1 LVAKVG
7 FPLGVFVLK
16 EVVQENMDVK
26 SIPAGHSVV
35 SDFMS
40 RSMSRLG
47 SFVKE
52 TLNGSSEQRFA
63 TVAVMPSQAYDPSET
78 IIQPEDVLRADSVA
92 SCRTAP
98 TWSGNRDENE
108 RDHPLLPWK
117 ASFRDIWE
125 ENEQLRRTCRE
136 LRSVEQHNIDK
147 MQHLMDAL
155 AESRREICKLAEE
168 AAEMRVQLR
177 ERDQEL
183 RAQLCERDREPDVKP
198 TKLKHVE
205 NDSGQICKL
214 DPKSLLQYNGEQTME
229 RSVVSWL
236 GYIEGRCKFHRI
248 SRHRWVGAAIAA
260 FGPEVQIWWAT
271 LPIAEQ
277 DQFSAEHGDWEQ
289 FVEKLLAKWLPFEF
303 IEKLE
308 RHVQKQGKQGSK
320 ESVEAY
326 TARFQ
331 TMVTHLQACYL
342 VSKRPSVTLG
352 MWERVFVDGLQMDYA
367 RAMLHKELSTL
378 MEREGKTF
386 GITYHAEPSE
396 MGKYLPQ
403 LYREALNLRQ
413 RHQQDGQTSLHFT
426 QVQPRSEGKR
436 SAPTPSENAQGKE
449 KKFDKKKVKCYNCQK
464 YGHFRDKCPL
474 LSGSEQPL
482 NQ

>member
-1 LVAKVG
+1 
-7 FPLGVFVLK
+7 VLK
-16 EVVQENMDVK
+16 EVVQENMDRT
-26 SIPAGHSVV
+26 SIQSGSVV

-52 TLNGSSEQRFA
+52 TLNGSAEQRFP
-63 TVAVMPSQAYDPSET
+63 TVTGMSPQSHAYDPSET
-78 IIQPEDVLRADSVA
+78 VIQQEAVVRADSVD
-92 SCRTAP
+92 SGRTVP
-98 TWSGNRDENE
+98 SWLESRDENE
-108 RDHPLLPWK
+108 RDGPALPLK
-117 ASFRDIWE
+117 ASFRDIVE
-125 ENEQLRRTCRE
+125 ENEHLRRTCRE
-136 LRSVEQHNIDK
+136 LRSVEQNNMDK
-147 MQHLMDAL
+147 MHNLVNAL
-155 AESRREICKLAEE
+155 AESQREADRKLQDLVRALEESQRENRRLAKE
-168 AAEMRVQLR
+168 AAEMRVL
-177 ERDQEL
+177 
-183 RAQLCERDREPDVKP
+183 LCERVREPEDKP
-198 TKLKHVE
+198 HKLKHAE
-205 NDSGQICKL
+205 NDGGQICKL

-248 SRHRWVGAAIAA
+248 ARHRWVGAAISA
-260 FGPEVQIWWAT
+260 FGPEVQLWWAT
-271 LPIAEQ
+271 LPMAEQ

-289 FVEKLLAKWLPFEF
+289 FVEKLLLKWLPFEF

-308 RHVQKQGKQGSK
+308 RHVQKQARQGPK

-331 TMVTHLQACYL
+331 AMVTHLQACYL
-342 VSKRPSVTLG
+342 VSKRPSVALG
-352 MWERVFVDGLQMDYA
+352 SWERVFVDGIQMDYA
-367 RAMLHKELSTL
+367 RAMLRKELSML
-378 MEREGKTF
+378 MERDGKTF

-413 RHQQDGQTSLHFT
+413 RHPQDGQTSLHFT
-426 QVQPRSEGKR
+426 QAQPRHEGKR
-436 SAPTPSENAQGKE
+436 SAPTQSEDMQGKE

-464 YGHFRDKCPL
+464 FGHFRDKCPL
-474 LSGSEQPL
+474 LSRSEQPSAL

>member
-1 LVAKVG
+1 VG
-7 FPLGVFVLK
+7 R
-16 EVVQENMDVK
+16 
-26 SIPAGHSVV
+26 
-35 SDFMS
+35 S
-40 RSMSRLG
+40 RTES
-47 SFVKE
+47 
-52 TLNGSSEQRFA
+52 
-63 TVAVMPSQAYDPSET
+63 
-78 IIQPEDVLRADSVA
+78 
-92 SCRTAP
+92 
-98 TWSGNRDENE
+98 
-108 RDHPLLPWK
+108 
-117 ASFRDIWE
+117 
-125 ENEQLRRTCRE
+125 
-136 LRSVEQHNIDK
+136 LRSVRRCRYGGPH
-147 MQHLMDAL
+147 
-155 AESRREICKLAEE
+155 SRL
-168 AAEMRVQLR
+168 
-177 ERDQEL
+177 
-183 RAQLCERDREPDVKP
+183 
-198 TKLKHVE
+198 
-205 NDSGQICKL
+205 
-214 DPKSLLQYNGEQTME
+214 
-229 RSVVSWL
+229 
-236 GYIEGRCKFHRI
+236 
-248 SRHRWVGAAIAA
+248 
-260 FGPEVQIWWAT
+260 
-271 LPIAEQ
+271 IAEQ

-303 IEKLE
+303 IDQKLE

-378 MEREGKTF
+378 MERD
-386 GITYHAEPSE
+386 
-396 MGKYLPQ
+396 
-403 LYREALNLRQ
+403 Q

-464 YGHFRDKCPL
+464 IGHFRDKCPL